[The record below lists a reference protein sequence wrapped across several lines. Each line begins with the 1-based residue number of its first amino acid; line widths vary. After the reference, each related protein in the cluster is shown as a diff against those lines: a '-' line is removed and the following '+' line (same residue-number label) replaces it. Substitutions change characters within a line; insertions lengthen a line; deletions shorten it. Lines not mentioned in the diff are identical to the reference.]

1 MTLDEFLDT
10 VCQRPLPQNP
20 MARIRTFAK
29 ELAEGAAAGIWGVRI
44 DLSMGRPTNN
54 VLNKYFIKRWNSID
68 FPAFTLLERND
79 YLVSRGN
86 IFFITKAAFDLL
98 GEVEPSTIFISY
110 RRSES
115 SAFALLVLKYLKE
128 AGLEPFLDMSL
139 VPGEDWHAGLKER
152 IQSRDYF
159 ILLLGKTTLQSA
171 YVIKEIE
178 WALEQDLDII
188 PIWQPG
194 FAFEPDDWPNLSA
207 VIKDKLS
214 NTHRIQV
221 QDENPLEY
229 DKAMTELLNKF
240 GITP

>member
-1 MTLDEFLDT
+1 MTLDEFLDN

-20 MARIRTFAK
+20 LARIRTLAK
-29 ELAEGAAAGIWGVRI
+29 ELAEGALAEIWDVNIRI
-44 DLSMGRPTNN
+44 DRGRVKEASVETYFTQRWDNSYPKIPLAARSGYLHYDGSMLT
-54 VLNKYFIKRWNSID
+54 IEQS
-68 FPAFTLLERND
+68 AFE
-79 YLVSRGN
+79 LVEE
-86 IFFITKAAFDLL
+86 T
-98 GEVEPSTIFISY
+98 EPSTIFISY

-159 ILLLGKTTLQSA
+159 ILLLGKSTLEST

-188 PIWQPG
+188 PIWQPE
-194 FAFEPDDWPNLSA
+194 FEFISDDWPNLSA
-207 VIKDKLS
+207 VIKHKLS